1 MAGKRRFLLID
12 GEGDRLWREALEQAL
27 KSWGELDVC
36 REDQAIERIL
46 RRRYHLVMVDASE
59 VQNVPLLV
67 SRIRAHSPNTGVM
80 VATTS
85 PTWRRAREAFRSGAS
100 DYFRKSLDQE
110 TLRKRVEMTL
120 ERAPPG
126 VF

>member
-1 MAGKRRFLLID
+1 MAGKKRFLLVD
-12 GEGDRLWREALEQAL
+12 GEGDRLWREALGQAL

-36 REDQAIERIL
+36 GEDEAIESIL
-46 RRRYHLVMVDASE
+46 HRQYHLVIVDASE

-67 SRIRAHSPNTGVM
+67 SRIRAHRPDTSVM

-110 TLRKRVEMTL
+110 TLTKRVEMAL
-120 ERAPPG
+120 EKAPPG
-126 VF
+126 IF